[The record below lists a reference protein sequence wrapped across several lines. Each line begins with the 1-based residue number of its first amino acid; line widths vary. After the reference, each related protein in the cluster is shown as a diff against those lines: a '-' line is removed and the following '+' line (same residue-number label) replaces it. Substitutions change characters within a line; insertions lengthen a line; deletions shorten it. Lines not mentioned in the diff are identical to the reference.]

1 MESTNKFARAAIA
14 ALSRNFKSKAFG
26 CKLNQNLL
34 RAGMMKD
41 RCRASGKLSDMY

>member
-1 MESTNKFARAAIA
+1 MESTNKFARRSVAAISTSFKE
-14 ALSRNFKSKAFG
+14 SRYGSKIH
-26 CKLNQNLL
+26 QNLL